1 MNNNKKKVKNKRLK
15 LDLVKIDSMSIFVKN
30 PVKGGTPAIDKS
42 KSVSNFENM
51 LVDGIKLNEYNVLS
65 EKDESFNKIAKNNK
79 FVML

>member
-1 MNNNKKKVKNKRLK
+1 
-15 LDLVKIDSMSIFVKN
+15 MSIFVKN

>member
-1 MNNNKKKVKNKRLK
+1 VNNNKKKVKNKRLK